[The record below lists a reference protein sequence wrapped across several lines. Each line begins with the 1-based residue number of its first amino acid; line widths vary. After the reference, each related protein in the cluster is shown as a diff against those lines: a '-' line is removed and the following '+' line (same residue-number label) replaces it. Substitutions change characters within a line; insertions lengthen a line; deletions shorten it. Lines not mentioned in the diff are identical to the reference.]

1 MNNNNAAAGA
11 VIVALLCVGV
21 VLLGILA
28 LYIFFCLTL
37 QRTMNEVRPRNRGI
51 APGLVWLHLL
61 HLGGAIP
68 ILGIVVGI
76 AASVW
81 DLIMVLKIGTSLK
94 HEYEDRGWR
103 TDGEG
108 FGKIVGL
115 IWTVGQLA
123 TLPVGLVMNIMG
135 PQFGDPAIALGIAI
149 VLIALGLTIFIC
161 WIVYWIQMASYGRR
175 LREGKRGYRRGS
187 IEEDFDDEYRPSRRR
202 YDGDDDDEDYGRRR
216 RRDQDDEDD
225 DRGGFD
231 FNRSKKPADDEYD
244 QDDDRPRRR
253 GRHED

>member
-1 MNNNNAAAGA
+1 VNNNNAAVGA
-11 VIVALLCVGV
+11 VLIALLCVGV

-37 QRTMNEVRPRNRGI
+37 QRTMSEVRPRNRTI

-61 HLGGAIP
+61 HLGSAIP
-68 ILGIVVGI
+68 FVGIVVGI

-94 HEYEDRGWR
+94 QEFEDRGWR

-108 FGKIVGL
+108 FGRIIGL

-123 TLPVGLVMNIMG
+123 TLPVGLVMNIVG
-135 PQFGDPAIALGIAI
+135 PQFGDPAIAVIVGV

-175 LREGKRGYRRGS
+175 LREGKRGYRRGG

-202 YDGDDDDEDYGRRR
+202 YDEDDDEEEEFGRRRRDDDDE
-216 RRDQDDEDD
+216 

-231 FNRSKKPADDEYD
+231 FNRRSRRGDDEYEE
-244 QDDDRPRRR
+244 DDDRPRRR
-253 GRHED
+253 SRDDD